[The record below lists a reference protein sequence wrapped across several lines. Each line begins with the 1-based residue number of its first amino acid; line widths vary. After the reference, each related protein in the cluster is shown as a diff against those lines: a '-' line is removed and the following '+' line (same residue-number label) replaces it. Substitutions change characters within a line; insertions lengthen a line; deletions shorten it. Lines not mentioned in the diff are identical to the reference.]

1 MHENPT
7 HAPAQQDY
15 KTDSGILVL
24 LVGDDAQRPWAVDEI
39 GREIGREVGDVVATA
54 DSLRRL
60 QTAGIVH
67 RLDRFVWASRAA
79 PMADAIRP

>member
-7 HAPAQQDY
+7 HTPAQEDC
-15 KTDSGILVL
+15 KIDSGILVL

-39 GREIGREVGDVVATA
+39 EREIGDVVATT

-60 QTAGIVH
+60 QAAGIVH

-79 PMADAIRP
+79 LMADSIRP